1 MTPLMLAIKAK
12 NKELVKYLVI
22 EARADVNEMAM
33 KVREDLQHTHTVV
46 TLLSF
51 NFSFTSG
58 LLYFL
63 QLKMRTWILI
73 AYL

>member
-12 NKELVKYLVI
+12 NKELVKYLVTK
-22 EARADVNEMAM
+22 ARADVNIPAM
-33 KVREDLQHTHTVV
+33 KVRQELQHTHTVV
-46 TLLSF
+46 TLFSF

-63 QLKMRTWILI
+63 QLKMRTWTLI
-73 AYL
+73 AYS